1 MQTHHLDPGERRREE
16 KRVGESERREMRG
29 GR

>member
-1 MQTHHLDPGERRREE
+1 MQTHHLDPGERREE